1 MTCSTKRPIFTFILS
16 SFLLGFPNVEQP
28 RSVCWGTHLSLV
40 HPFLKHDWLFP
51 STGSDTALHR
61 QGLGGVSGIVL
72 SHQWIHCPLKPGHC
86 CRSAGAEQSSHF
98 LARSLLL
105 LVTARLWVMAA
116 LMLFPSQLQCSRC
129 ACAPARLCLGLCC
142 FCMGEAEIDDGCSS
156 LGIVI
161 LGCYKLLCF
170 DLLQVLGSYMSLG
183 YI

>member
-1 MTCSTKRPIFTFILS
+1 MTRSTKRPIFTFILS

-28 RSVCWGTHLSLV
+28 RSVCWGTRLSLV

-61 QGLGGVSGIVL
+61 QGLSGVSGIVL
-72 SHQWIHCPLKPGHC
+72 SHQWIHCPLKPGRC

-116 LMLFPSQLQCSRC
+116 LMLFPSQL
-129 ACAPARLCLGLCC
+129 CC

-156 LGIVI
+156 LGIVT

-170 DLLQVLGSYMSLG
+170 DLLQVLGSYMSFG